1 MLILSFWLW
10 ICLSVHRTIT
20 SINSETNLFC
30 LSDTQAEI
38 KIRFPDLD
46 ILIMCISYIY
56 KQQQKNKAERI
67 PLFNS
72 WDKQLWGAIA
82 MAIAATA
89 PVLVQFLYF
98 WKFTATEVAIVEFV
112 MDPSGIGS
120 MILSLTMVKPGCFAQ
135 VCQCPWSLLLMQGCT
150 MWNPP

>member
-1 MLILSFWLW
+1 
-10 ICLSVHRTIT
+10 
-20 SINSETNLFC
+20 
-30 LSDTQAEI
+30 
-38 KIRFPDLD
+38 
-46 ILIMCISYIY
+46 
-56 KQQQKNKAERI
+56 
-67 PLFNS
+67 
-72 WDKQLWGAIA
+72 

-135 VCQCPWSLLLMQGCT
+135 ECQCP
-150 MWNPP
+150 